1 MRPTPAQLSLAAIC
15 LLVAVAAA
23 YAGASATQTQDLF
36 SLSPPPPK
44 GAPAGTVMP
53 PDTTSR
59 LVLHRTAFTAWAA
72 LVLATPAF
80 CAFLFRRTSGW
91 WLAFWTASFAGFTVH
106 FYWAVFMFFGGDWNR
121 VTHSTRVS
129 VPITDTLFTVWW
141 GVDVLLAWM
150 AVREGKLITIER
162 WLVHL
167 MAFILFFAGAAL
179 QGDLLLSRALGWAML
194 AAVAISVA
202 CAVTRRVPTPVRV

>member
-1 MRPTPAQLSLAAIC
+1 MRPTPAQLALAAIC

-36 SLSPPPPK
+36 SLTPPPSK
-44 GAPAGTVMP
+44 GAPAGTVVA

-72 LVLATPAF
+72 LVLAAPAL

-91 WLAFWTASFAGFTVH
+91 WLAFWTVGFAGFAVH
-106 FYWAVFMFFGGDWNR
+106 VYWAVFMFFGGDWNR
-121 VTHSTRVS
+121 MMHSTRVS
-129 VPITDTLFTVWW
+129 VPITDTLFTLWW

-150 AVREGKLITIER
+150 TVGEGKLIAVER

-179 QGDLLLSRALGWAML
+179 QGDLALSRALGWGL
-194 AAVAISVA
+194 LTAVAISVVA
-202 CAVTRRVPTPVRV
+202 HAVAHRRVPAPV